1 MHRRR
6 GRPGPG
12 DSPGHSDGN
21 GCRGC
26 RWLLVVRS
34 AVVRSTAASLAVPGQ
49 AVLTGRT
56 LRIGPTVGNG
66 PAVGGT
72 SRWLR
77 HGNLFI
83 KAVRHQIAG
92 SGNAR
97 SIIHTDRDHTAPE
110 GPVLPMDRERWRR
123 LDIPDIRTPPRIR
136 GGSAPVDAPDAHG
149 APAGCRERRSAR
161 RTPPSPGCIRAPR
174 PSPRC
179 GPARR
184 RPCAPAPR
192 R

>member
-1 MHRRR
+1 MHRRH
-6 GRPGPG
+6 GRPSPG

-21 GCRGC
+21 GSRRC

-34 AVVRSTAASLAVPGQ
+34 AVARSTAAGLTVP
-49 AVLTGRT
+49 ALTVLTRRP
-56 LRIGPTVGNG
+56 LRSGPTVGNG
-66 PAVGGT
+66 PAVGGA

-83 KAVRHQIAG
+83 KTVRHQIAG

-97 SIIHTDRDHTAPE
+97 SIFHADRGHTASE

-123 LDIPDIRTPPRIR
+123 LHIPDVRAPPRIR
-136 GGSAPVDAPDAHG
+136 GGSAPVDAPDAPG

-161 RTPPSPGCIRAPR
+161 RTPPSPGCIRVPR